1 MITERSGH
9 PHYPDSTDFDQTL
22 YVVSCGYSFL
32 EDADHHFVTR
42 RPRGRDDYHFLYVAS
57 GSVHVW
63 IRGQEQIAKEGTLI
77 YYKLGDPQQYFQDPL
92 SRPEVYWLHFS
103 GRKAGQFIQDLG
115 FQESGL
121 FFIGKNAQVVELWE
135 SILRELQLKKLY
147 YFKICAG
154 YLMQLLTCA
163 ARLLREGH
171 HASWEKEERWSQV
184 LALLNNDY
192 QSSCP
197 VEEYANIV
205 GLSKYRFIKN
215 FKTLTGRTP
224 IEYRNRVRIQHA
236 QMLLQDTACSILEIG
251 ERTGFES
258 SSYFSSTFKR
268 YTGVSPAQYR
278 KTMAEPQNAKNEE
291 FSREKSFDFFQNL

>member
-1 MITERSGH
+1 MIKKRSGH
-9 PHYPDSTDFDQTL
+9 SHYPDSTEFDRAL

-32 EDADHHFVTR
+32 EDSDHNFVTR
-42 RPRGRDDYHFLYVAS
+42 RPRGREDYHFLYVAG
-57 GSVHVW
+57 GSVQVW
-63 IRGQEQIAKEGTLI
+63 IGEQEQIAKEGTLV
-77 YYKLGDPQQYFQDPL
+77 YYKLGDPQQYFHDPL
-92 SRPEVYWLHFS
+92 SRPEVYWLHFT
-103 GRKAGQFIQDLG
+103 GREAGQYMQDLG

-121 FFIGKNAQVVELWE
+121 FYIGKNAQVVELWE
-135 SILRELQLKKLY
+135 SILRELQLKKPY

-154 YLMQLLTCA
+154 YLMELLTCA
-163 ARLLREGH
+163 ARLFRRGRH
-171 HASWEKEERWSQV
+171 TSWENEESWTQV
-184 LALLNNDY
+184 LTLLNNDY
-192 QSSCP
+192 QSSRP

-224 IEYRNRVRIQHA
+224 IEYRNHVRIQHA

-258 SSYFSSTFKR
+258 ASYFSSTFKR

-278 KTMAEPQNAKNEE
+278 KAMAEPQSAKNEE
-291 FSREKSFDFFQNL
+291 ISREKSFDFFQKL